1 MLVCTVVVMDNTT
14 RFNRYITALQQYITR
29 EGNALVPASHV
40 EILEG
45 TSIHLGTWVGYMRQR
60 NKADRLKESQK
71 MILEQIPS
79 WSWGPLKP
87 GPKDKRERNSEI
99 AQMRNNGKSLAQI
112 ADQYNLSRQRV
123 HQIVRRSISA

>member
-1 MLVCTVVVMDNTT
+1 MFVRTVVVMDNIT

-29 EGNALVPASHV
+29 EGNALVPANHI
-40 EILEG
+40 EIIDG

-60 NKADRLKESQK
+60 NKANKLNETQK
-71 MILEQIPS
+71 STLDQITG

-87 GPKDKRERNSEI
+87 GPKDKHERNSEI

>member
-1 MLVCTVVVMDNTT
+1 MFVCTVVVMDNVT
-14 RFNRYITALQQYITR
+14 RFNRYITALQQYIIR
-29 EGNALVPASHV
+29 EGNALVPANHV
-40 EILEG
+40 EIVENIH
-45 TSIHLGTWVGYMRQR
+45 IHLGTWVGYMRQR
-60 NKADRLKESQK
+60 NKANKLTESQK
-71 MILEQIPS
+71 STLDAIQG

-87 GPKDKRERNSEI
+87 GPKDKHERNSEI

>member
-1 MLVCTVVVMDNTT
+1 MDNIT

-29 EGNALVPASHV
+29 EGNALVPANHI
-40 EILEG
+40 EIVG
-45 TSIHLGTWVGYMRQR
+45 GDSIHLGTWVGYMRQR
-60 NKADRLKESQK
+60 NKTGKLSETQK
-71 MILEQIPS
+71 SALDSING
-79 WSWGPLKP
+79 WNWGPLKP

-123 HQIVRRSISA
+123 HQIVRRLTTA